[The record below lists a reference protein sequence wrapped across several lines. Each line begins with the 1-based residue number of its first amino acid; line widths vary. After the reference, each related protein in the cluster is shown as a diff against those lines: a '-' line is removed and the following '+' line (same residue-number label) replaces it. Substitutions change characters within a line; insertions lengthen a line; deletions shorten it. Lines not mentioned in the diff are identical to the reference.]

1 MTSQVQITKPKRREA
16 TMHGHQQEQQTW
28 PTRTVELR
36 MVRNDGEEL
45 YMYFMYKVKAI
56 ITEISI
62 ENEIIRNKKKN

>member
-1 MTSQVQITKPKRREA
+1 
-16 TMHGHQQEQQTW
+16 MHGHQQEQQTW